1 MHTESLSAFMLLR
14 CQLSGTV
21 KDLAKWSVWRVSLL
35 KPHVLEIKFIKSVR
49 SPACSLRWLFGLK
62 FVQLAVDFKC
72 PVRYVSALIFAFQ
85 QSGFLSNG
93 KYSKLMVVILWY
105 FDPFLL
111 PKAKSFQHFN
121 SCFFTQKIDLP

>member
-14 CQLSGTV
+14 CQLSSTV
-21 KDLAKWSVWRVSLL
+21 KDLAKLYGE
-35 KPHVLEIKFIKSVR
+35 PHVLEIKFIKSVR

-62 FVQLAVDFKC
+62 FVKLAVDFKC
-72 PVRYVSALIFAFQ
+72 PVRYVSALILAFQ